1 MPKARRFFKKI
12 TMYIVRTMSDKT
24 TGSSSPCEDCH
35 RKLVSLGIK
44 RIIYTCKNS
53 EIMCQKP
60 TECIPYGPSTGRRYI
75 KNDFKYSGTESET
88 ETETESETET

>member
-1 MPKARRFFKKI
+1 
-12 TMYIVRTMSDKT
+12 MSDKT

-75 KNDFKYSGTESET
+75 KNDFKFSGTIKPHTNPESDT
-88 ETETESETET
+88 DTDTDTDGDTDTHSNSS

>member
-1 MPKARRFFKKI
+1 
-12 TMYIVRTMSDKT
+12 MSDNS

-35 RKLVSLGIK
+35 RKLISLGIK

-53 EIMCQKP
+53 EIMSQKP

-75 KNDFKYSGTESET
+75 KNDFKFSGTTKPLTNTNPESDT
-88 ETETESETET
+88 DTDTDTDSNSR